1 MLKLLLEAAYVQ
13 FNILS
18 LLVVEVFIYTYF
30 GCRCIITFLEI
41 NDLLLFMFSV
51 LLMYFSFCPRYL
63 PLRFL
68 GLQPRS
74 NTRRLD
80 LGASR
85 QIEINGAFLKI
96 QEHFSFV
103 LPSISQVEGPHRQ

>member
-1 MLKLLLEAAYVQ
+1 MLKLLLDAAYVQ

-51 LLMYFSFCPRYL
+51 LLVYFSFCPRVGGGGGG
-63 PLRFL
+63 FL
-68 GLQPRS
+68 GPFPE
-74 NTRRLD
+74 
-80 LGASR
+80 SR
-85 QIEINGAFLKI
+85 ALV
-96 QEHFSFV
+96 S
-103 LPSISQVEGPHRQ
+103 